1 MGSFGNEYTANLQV
15 LLPLAVAIAIILPV
29 FGAWFNRLMDKLRGK
44 EEHTSLYVAIGF
56 LANVVAGA
64 LISWKA
70 ALLFL
75 VLFSLDG
82 VFMIVGEYKRTEK
95 KPKAIPAPRLAR
107 KRMPYAANGLIDDIR
122 MAAKEIHKLLGE
134 WIKSHEPGTLLKIQR
149 ELTTVLLKL
158 EELKNIQ
165 G

>member
-1 MGSFGNEYTANLQV
+1 MGDFGNEYTANLQV
-15 LLPLAVAIAIILPV
+15 LLPLLVAIVIVLPV
-29 FGAWFNRLMDKLRGK
+29 FGAWFNRLMDKLKGK
-44 EEHTSLYVAIGF
+44 EHSSIYVAIGF
-56 LANVVAGA
+56 LANLAAGA

-75 VLFSLDG
+75 ILFSLDG
-82 VFMIVGEYKRTEK
+82 IFMIVGEFNRTEK
-95 KPKAIPAPRLAR
+95 KPKTQPAPRLAR
-107 KRMPYAANGLIDDIR
+107 KRMPYAANGLIDDSR

-134 WIKSHEPGTLLKIQR
+134 EIKSHEPGTLVKIQR